1 MSLYSLCHDGNLHEV
16 KEFVEQLN
24 GEEVAEKLANGKG
37 VLGYTPLHEA
47 TASGHQNVVDF
58 LLEKTDSS
66 LVNCCTDR
74 GYTPLH
80 IAAKNGHEQ
89 CVEVLLHHGADIS
102 ITDENGMT
110 PKEMSSKRSIVRLLH
125 SEGE

>member
-1 MSLYSLCHDGNLHEV
+1 MSLHSLCHDGNLYEV
-16 KEFVEQLN
+16 KEFVEQLKD
-24 GEEVAEKLANGKG
+24 EEVAEKLANGKG

-47 TASGHQNVVDF
+47 TASGHQNVVEF
-58 LLEKTDSS
+58 LLEKTDSA
-66 LVNCCTDR
+66 LVNCRTVG

-80 IAAKNGHEQ
+80 IAANNGHEQ
-89 CVEVLLHHGADIS
+89 CVEVLLYHGADIS